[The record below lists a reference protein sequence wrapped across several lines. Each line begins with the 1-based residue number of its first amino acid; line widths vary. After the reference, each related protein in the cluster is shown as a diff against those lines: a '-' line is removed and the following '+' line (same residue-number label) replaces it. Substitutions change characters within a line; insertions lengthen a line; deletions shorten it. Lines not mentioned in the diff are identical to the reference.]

1 MFNPVV
7 IFFLISF
14 LLCAVGNVL
23 ALTVN
28 NELSDPTRPAAVR
41 IMQTENTE
49 DQQAGGQNYNVSQIY
64 ISQKTQMAIINGQK
78 VKMGDSIGGAEVL
91 AIKSGSVS
99 LLVDGSITE
108 ITIIPSIKQ
117 YKK

>member
-1 MFNPVV
+1 M
-7 IFFLISF
+7 
-14 LLCAVGNVL
+14 
-23 ALTVN
+23 ALTVT

-41 IMQTENTE
+41 IMQTENAE
-49 DQQAGGQNYNVSQIY
+49 EQHAGDKNYNVSQIY
-64 ISQKTQMAIINGQK
+64 ISRKTQMAIINGQK
-78 VKMGDSIGGAEVL
+78 VKMGDSVDGAEVL